1 MVIKADLERVKTVLK
16 DTITFLCRNGLTFKS
31 NLCVEALI
39 GVTLDD
45 DDVFLISIHELVT
58 SEKAKENDN
67 VPLHYN
73 GEIHPVVLTNGD
85 KSQSIPE
92 SVSNQPNN
100 KQEVV
105 EGGTVEQ
112 QQQPQSANRYSN
124 ISDPSHSGFGDD
136 GNFTSLSDMSLVPM
150 GSHEEGAVWAQ
161 ATQMTSPMQQV
172 ASRPRGPRTSTLT
185 SESRGDDQTPGQSGQ
200 DTSQVGTI
208 IK

>member
-1 MVIKADLERVKTVLK
+1 MVVKADLERVKTVLK

-31 NLCVEALI
+31 SLCVDALI

-73 GEIHPVVLTNGD
+73 GDINPVILANGD
-85 KSQSIPE
+85 KSRSIPE
-92 SVSNQPNN
+92 SVANQPKNT
-100 KQEVV
+100 QEV
-105 EGGTVEQ
+105 EESEEQELQ
-112 QQQPQSANRYSN
+112 QQTQSANRYSN
-124 ISDPSHSGFGDD
+124 INEPSNLVFGD
-136 GNFTSLSDMSLVPM
+136 GQNFTSRSDMSLVPL
-150 GSHEEGAVWAQ
+150 GFHEEGAVWAQ

-172 ASRPRGPRTSTLT
+172 ASRRRGPRTSIVT
-185 SESRGDDQTPGQSGQ
+185 SEGQGDDQTPGQSGQ
-200 DTSQVGTI
+200 DTSQVGAI

>member
-1 MVIKADLERVKTVLK
+1 MVVKADLERVKTVLK

-31 NLCVEALI
+31 SLCVEALI

-73 GEIHPVVLTNGD
+73 GDINPVILANGD
-85 KSQSIPE
+85 KSQSNL
-92 SVSNQPNN
+92 V
-100 KQEVV
+100 
-105 EGGTVEQ
+105 
-112 QQQPQSANRYSN
+112 
-124 ISDPSHSGFGDD
+124 FGDD
-136 GNFTSLSDMSLVPM
+136 QNFTSLSDMSLVPL

-172 ASRPRGPRTSTLT
+172 ASRRRGPRTSIVT
-185 SESRGDDQTPGQSGQ
+185 SEDQGDGQTSGQSGQ
-200 DTSQVGTI
+200 DTSQVSAI

>member
-1 MVIKADLERVKTVLK
+1 MKADLERVKTVLK
-16 DTITFLCRNGLTFKS
+16 DTITSLCRNGLTFKS

-45 DDVFLISIHELVT
+45 DDVFLISIHELVKR
-58 SEKAKENDN
+58 EKAKEIDN

-73 GEIHPVVLTNGD
+73 GDINPVVLTNGD

-92 SVSNQPNN
+92 PVANQPNN

-105 EGGTVEQ
+105 ESEEVEQ

-124 ISDPSHSGFGDD
+124 ISDPFHSGFGDD
-136 GNFTSLSDMSLVPM
+136 GNCSALADMSLVPL
-150 GSHEEGAVWAQ
+150 GLHEEGAMWAQ
-161 ATQMTSPMQQV
+161 ATQVTSPMQQV
-172 ASRPRGPRTSTLT
+172 ASRRRGPRTSTLT

>member
-1 MVIKADLERVKTVLK
+1 MVVKADLERVKTVLK

-45 DDVFLISIHELVT
+45 DDVFLISINELVT

-73 GEIHPVVLTNGD
+73 GDINPVILANGD
-85 KSQSIPE
+85 KSRSIPE
-92 SVSNQPNN
+92 PVANQPKNTHEVEESE
-100 KQEVV
+100 KQEL
-105 EGGTVEQ
+105 
-112 QQQPQSANRYSN
+112 QQQPQSANMYSDIN
-124 ISDPSHSGFGDD
+124 EPSNSVFGDD
-136 GNFTSLSDMSLVPM
+136 QNFTSLSDMCLVPV
-150 GSHEEGAVWAQ
+150 GLHEEGAVWAQ

-172 ASRPRGPRTSTLT
+172 ASRCRGPRTSIVT
-185 SESRGDDQTPGQSGQ
+185 SGGQGDDQTPGQYGQ
-200 DTSQVGTI
+200 DTSQVGAI

>member
-1 MVIKADLERVKTVLK
+1 MVVKADLERVKTVLK
-16 DTITFLCRNGLTFKS
+16 DIITSLCINSLTFKS

-39 GVTLDD
+39 GVTLDE
-45 DDVFLISIHELVT
+45 DDVFLISINELVT
-58 SEKAKENDN
+58 SEKSKENDN

-73 GEIHPVVLTNGD
+73 GDINPVVLANGD

-105 EGGTVEQ
+105 ESEEEEQ

-124 ISDPSHSGFGDD
+124 ISGPSNSVFGDD
-136 GNFTSLSDMSLVPM
+136 RNFASLSDMSLVPV

-161 ATQMTSPMQQV
+161 ATQVTSPMQQV
-172 ASRPRGPRTSTLT
+172 ASRRRGPRTSTLT
-185 SESRGDDQTPGQSGQ
+185 SESRGDDQTSGQSGQ
-200 DTSQVGTI
+200 DTSQVGAK